1 MRKTTCFKKGCENV
15 RNEKLDFWK
24 GIATLGILALHTSS
38 YACAAIVPIW
48 FRSCVMLCEV
58 PLFFFLSGEGSYYY
72 EGNVNKTCLNIG
84 KMWIKWIFFVACVWL
99 IQGLTFHE
107 WVGWSSFIGGCLFKP
122 SFMYFPVVN
131 DSIWFM
137 PYYFVIILIM
147 QTVFLILKKLGGGVK
162 QKRILCVVLSLAWLS
177 VSYGHDFLGL
187 DQTFLFFS
195 ALFVLGNVCL
205 EVQLNTRA
213 YILFSVLCVLGWWIS
228 GYEQKDILLVDL
240 LNSKFPPR
248 LVYGF
253 ACMLGILLSMYYRGK
268 YNKFINHIGKRS
280 TYYFFA
286 QGVSCSIMYHLV

>member
-1 MRKTTCFKKGCENV
+1 MVYAVLF
-15 RNEKLDFWK
+15 RNHINNADSFFNTEK
-24 GIATLGILALHTSS
+24 A
-38 YACAAIVPIW
+38 
-48 FRSCVMLCEV
+48 R
-58 PLFFFLSGEGSYYY
+58 
-72 EGNVNKTCLNIG
+72 
-84 KMWIKWIFFVACVWL
+84 
-99 IQGLTFHE
+99 
-107 WVGWSSFIGGCLFKP
+107 
-122 SFMYFPVVN
+122 
-131 DSIWFM
+131 
-137 PYYFVIILIM
+137 
-147 QTVFLILKKLGGGVK
+147 GGVK

-286 QGVSCSIMYHLV
+286 QGVSCSIMYHLVPRYNYFSKWIICYLVAFCISVLISVIIAELLALVYENVVSRVIKSLWDNGRKWLFKT